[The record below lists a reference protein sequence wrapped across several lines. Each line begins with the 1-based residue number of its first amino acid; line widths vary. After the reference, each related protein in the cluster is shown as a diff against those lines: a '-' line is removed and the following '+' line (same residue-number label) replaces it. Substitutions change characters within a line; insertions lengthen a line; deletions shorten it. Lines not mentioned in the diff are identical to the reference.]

1 MRRSTLSLALLP
13 FVLAACSRAGAPTPA
28 GSAPTPEGAP
38 RLPAPPLA
46 GLRLLWHDEFDG
58 AALDP
63 SRWTAYAGPRRDALN
78 DPRAVRVGDGLLT
91 LAVWTEGGV
100 HSVGFIDTAGRFA
113 ATYGWFEA
121 RIRFVSAPGEWGA
134 FWLQTPTMGAPVG
147 DVAAAGTE
155 IDVAEHR
162 ATDTAGTDISGRYG
176 INLHWDGYGASHRH
190 AGAEG
195 APPPGSASLQGV
207 WHVYAVHWTPRGY
220 TFYLDGVAQW
230 ATAEGL
236 SRRPEFIK
244 LTCEVR
250 DRGWAG
256 PIPAGGYGPRAVSR
270 VGMQVDWI
278 RVWQAET

>member
-1 MRRSTLSLALLP
+1 MRLTVRSLALLP
-13 FVLAACSRAGAPTPA
+13 CALAACAGGAPATARSVPRPA
-28 GSAPTPEGAP
+28 AAPADIAP
-38 RLPAPPLA
+38 PAP
-46 GLRLLWHDEFDG
+46 GLRLLWHEEFDG
-58 AALDP
+58 TALDS

-78 DPRAVRVGDGLLT
+78 DPRAVAVADGALA

-100 HSVGFIDTAGRFA
+100 HSAGFVDTAGKFA
-113 ATYGWFEA
+113 ATYGWYEA
-121 RIRFVSAPGEWGA
+121 RIRFSSAPGEWGA

-155 IDVAEHR
+155 IDVVEHR
-162 ATDTAGTDISGRYG
+162 AIDTAGTDISGRYG

-190 AGAEG
+190 AGGEG
-195 APPPGSASLQGV
+195 APPAGAGSLQGR
-207 WHVYAVHWTPRGY
+207 WHVYAVHWTPQGY

-230 ATAEGL
+230 ATSDGL

-244 LTCEVR
+244 LTCEVQ

-256 PIPAGGYGPRAVSR
+256 RIPAGGYGSRGVSR

-278 RVWQAET
+278 RVWQAER